1 MSFFYN
7 AFWLQNPK
15 HFRQNGQGG
24 VKKFHMQTSV
34 HLFCILYTIDTSC
47 FVKFHDFHKKWKM
60 TELWQVYDDWWWLVR
75 NRIWQVF
82 LIPHLAGFEDLSMQV
97 IPIDL
102 ALQQLSSHVADK
114 IVVELFCTQM
124 IAIDK
129 FINLGKRLHFIWCQ
143 KCCGNL
149 YQLFILPFWMF
160 FLSTP
165 PNQMDLV
172 IHFYLHF
179 TYDWYLLSL
188 NNWNRYSCE

>member
-1 MSFFYN
+1 MKN
-7 AFWLQNPK
+7 DWIMA
-15 HFRQNGQGG
+15 G
-24 VKKFHMQTSV
+24 V
-34 HLFCILYTIDTSC
+34 
-47 FVKFHDFHKKWKM
+47 
-60 TELWQVYDDWWWLVR
+60 WWLMVVGEKQ
-75 NRIWQVF
+75 N
-82 LIPHLAGFEDLSMQV
+82 LAGFFDSSSAWIWRSEYAGDTNWSC
-97 IPIDL
+97 IATAFFPL
-102 ALQQLSSHVADK
+102 ALAFWASVNVADK

-143 KCCGNL
+143 KCCDNL
-149 YQLFILPFWMF
+149 CQLFILPFWMF

-165 PNQMDLV
+165 PNQTDLV